1 MSHSL
6 SSRLRPARPVSP
18 ATWWR
23 QICWV
28 TPRIAASGDLPGD
41 RANALIHLN
50 RWVSAGITHVID
62 LREESNDSRFVET
75 NSNISYHWFGVDDNG
90 TRRKDTWF
98 DNLTETATQILL
110 NPNSKILVHCHM
122 GVNRGPSALFAILL
136 ALGWDDL
143 NALRAIRNARPIAA
157 VLYAPDATRWH
168 AVRTGATVLEVKERV
183 SEVKAWLDRNY
194 LDLGYV
200 IDSIGNRLAG

>member
-6 SSRLRPARPVSP
+6 LSEPRPTRPDSP

-28 TPRIAASGDLPGD
+28 TPRIAASGDLPD
-41 RANALIHLN
+41 DHANAVIHLN
-50 RWVSAGITHVID
+50 RWISAGITHVID
-62 LREESNDSRFVET
+62 LRIERNDSTFIEA
-75 NSNISYHWFGVDDNG
+75 NSNIKYHRFGVDDNG
-90 TRRKDTWF
+90 TRRKDLWF
-98 DNLTETATQILL
+98 DDLTKTATQILSD
-110 NPNSKILVHCHM
+110 PTAKIIVHCHM

-143 NALRAIRNARPIAA
+143 DALRAIRNARPIAA

-168 AVRTGATVLEVKERV
+168 AVRTGATVSEVEDRV
-183 SEVKAWLDRNY
+183 SEVEAWLDRNY
-194 LDLGYV
+194 LDLPYV
-200 IDSIGNRLAG
+200 IRSIGNRLAN